1 MIIGISYLLSLLQL
15 FWNKNTFILV
25 QFVNTLT
32 TSYWYISRPHYKIQD
47 VSIFSP
53 RSNYQAFQ
61 GFLLTHSLLLHPV
74 CLFLVITIVITKHTK
89 LWPHSICGRIW
100 YAIVLTKIGKSLQNP
115 VLKRKY
121 VLRIEKILK
130 PCKRNWAYTNC
141 WMGHE
146 GVDTN

>member
-1 MIIGISYLLSLLQL
+1 MIIRNYLLSLLQL
-15 FWNKNTFILV
+15 FWNKNKFILV
-25 QFVNTLT
+25 QFVNTFT
-32 TSYWYISRPHYKIQD
+32 TSYWYISRAHYKIQD

-53 RSNYQAFQ
+53 RSNNQAFQ

-74 CLFLVITIVITKHTK
+74 CLFLVNN
-89 LWPHSICGRIW
+89 HSDNETYEIMAALNLQQDLICYSFNQNW
-100 YAIVLTKIGKSLQNP
+100 KKPLKSSI
-115 VLKRKY
+115 K